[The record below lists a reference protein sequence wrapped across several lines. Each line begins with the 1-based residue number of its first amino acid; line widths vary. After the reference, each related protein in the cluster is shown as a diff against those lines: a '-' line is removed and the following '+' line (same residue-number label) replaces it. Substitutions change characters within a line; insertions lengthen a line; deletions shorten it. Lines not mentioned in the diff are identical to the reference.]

1 MHSNNGCMDTP
12 QIVVWSA
19 MLGGLLTLVAAFVGD
34 VLLNR
39 NIASWRGL
47 TFVVL
52 TGGSSVLM
60 SGLPEALFPELP
72 RSLMQLVKSGLGP
85 MSGALAL
92 FYLGLWLGPVQED
105 WVMRMAVQW
114 GPPLLVVATLLLI
127 LVFLGRTNYDTMQ
140 LVAVTAPINALSI
153 ILATMASVRAARLG
167 DPLARWMVMACG
179 FLAVMVTGL
188 YVRDLGLAQFGL
200 VGHSFSAFCT
210 VAFFLVVTAIGIS
223 RNRQTRQL
231 RRLTGLATGVDAA
244 TGLPKGS
251 VLLSKVDDAFWR
263 SARLNRECTV
273 MCLHLRNLYELA
285 DTAGHATDQQILST
299 LAIRMRRAVG
309 FRNVVGLYHP
319 RCFVVVISAVKQA
332 EMVERF
338 VLRLRHV
345 IDKPL
350 NVVGPDGGNYVFTPR
365 YGLGLVTVAAASAD
379 PATII
384 DEAERLALATDP
396 EDSLPPPVSQFSAES
411 RSSELL

>member
-1 MHSNNGCMDTP
+1 
-12 QIVVWSA
+12 

-39 NIASWRGL
+39 NIGSWRGL

-52 TGGSSVLM
+52 TGGSCVLM
-60 SGLPEALFPELP
+60 SGLPEALFPELQT
-72 RSLMQLVKSGLGP
+72 STMQLIKSGLGP

-105 WVMRMAVQW
+105 WVMRMAVRW
-114 GPPLLVVATLLLI
+114 GPPVLVAATLVLI
-127 LVFLGRTNYDTMQ
+127 AAFLGRTHNDTSQ
-140 LVAVTAPINALSI
+140 LVAVTAPINALAI
-153 ILATMASVRAARLG
+153 ILGTMASVRAVRLG
-167 DPLARWMVMACG
+167 DRLARWMVLACG
-179 FLAVMVTGL
+179 FLAVMVAGL
-188 YVRDLGLAQFGL
+188 YMHDLRLAQFGL
-200 VGHSFSAFCT
+200 VSQSVIAFCT
-210 VAFFLVVTAIGIS
+210 VAFFLVVTAIGIT
-223 RNRQTRQL
+223 RNRQHRQL
-231 RRLTGLATGVDAA
+231 RRLTGLATGVDPA

-251 VLLSKVDDAFWR
+251 VLLTKVDDAFWR
-263 SARLNRECTV
+263 SARLQRECTV
-273 MCLHLRNLYELA
+273 ICLHLRNLYELA

-319 RCFVVVISAVKQA
+319 RCFVIVISAVKQA

-350 NVVGPDGGNYVFTPR
+350 NVVGPSGGNHVFTPR

-379 PATII
+379 PATVI
-384 DEAERLALATDP
+384 DEAERLALVTDP
-396 EDSLPPPVSQFSAES
+396 EDSLPPVSQFSSES